1 MLKDDLDFSLVVEW
15 QKKFFLKNKDEDKGE
30 DLSPVVCKQI
40 ACAIITLGEAFDAVE
55 TAHRRQ
61 FRLIGPKK
69 EVAVSSILRF
79 I

>member
-15 QKKFFLKNKDEDKGE
+15 QKKFFLKDEDEDEGE
-30 DLSPVVCKQI
+30 DLSPVVCEQI
-40 ACAIITLGEAFDAVE
+40 TCAIITLGEAFDAVE